1 MLLDFFEK
9 LFRNPGKKFRIL
21 ANVVFCIYLLA
32 GIVLGLIGL
41 GDEET
46 IILILIGPVAGFIVG
61 WLNALFLHLFASIA
75 ENLYYINKNTSSL
88 TNNSDQNNN

>member
-1 MLLDFFEK
+1 MLFEI
-9 LFRNPGKKFRIL
+9 LFRNSGKKLHIV

-32 GIVLGLIGL
+32 GIVFGILGLL
-41 GDEET
+41 DEDT
-46 IILILIGPVAGFIVG
+46 IILILICPVSGFIVG
-61 WLNALFLHLFASIA
+61 WLNGLFLHLFASIA